1 MLIYV
6 DMYVIRIGVGH
17 GAAVVVI
24 VNQPFNDLPLAVASI
39 EVDGI
44 AAGP

>member
-1 MLIYV
+1 MSTV
-6 DMYVIRIGVGH
+6 VIRIGVGH

-24 VNQPFNDLPLAVASI
+24 VNQPFNDLPLAAASI